1 MDDKQIQ
8 ILRLLQK
15 GYTYTQIQE
24 ALRVSPKVISAVK
37 KAHFPSGKCSNDNTS
52 GTSVQ
57 DFPDTS
63 VTIDDKDAPALPE
76 PPQYITNPT
85 HKPKKTKTMSY
96 NHDNYDDEDD
106 DILASKLEVEKIKI
120 QLAHDLEM
128 EKLRIQSEEK
138 ERELDLKERELELK
152 NQQIAQADRLKE
164 EEKAYLLFKVKTF
177 TGKCTDSE
185 LSLEEAEEML
195 AEAKTL
201 QIECERYCF
210 VNNINFQGR
219 DTHML
224 LSAIIKDLN
233 EFIDEFDEDEW
244 ETMDIEFD
252 PAIPKTVA
260 RMKFNNF

>member
-1 MDDKQIQ
+1 MDEKQIQ

-85 HKPKKTKTMSY
+85 HEPKKPKTMSY

-128 EKLRIQSEEK
+128 EKHRIQSEEK

-152 NQQIAQADRLKE
+152 NQQIAQTDRLKE
-164 EEKAYLLFKVKTF
+164 EEKANLLFKVKTF

-195 AEAKTL
+195 AEAKAL

-233 EFIDEFDEDEW
+233 EFIDEFDEEEW
-244 ETMDIEFD
+244 DTMDIEFD
-252 PAIPKTVA
+252 PVIPKTLV